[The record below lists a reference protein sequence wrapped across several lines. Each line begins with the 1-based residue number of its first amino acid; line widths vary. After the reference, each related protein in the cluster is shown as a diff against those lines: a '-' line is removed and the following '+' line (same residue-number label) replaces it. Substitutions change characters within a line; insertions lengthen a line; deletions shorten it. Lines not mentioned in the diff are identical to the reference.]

1 MTSSRYKI
9 ECMGFVFL
17 VSIVLFSLLFV
28 TSTIDFAIS
37 QTVSLSTS
45 FQVKD
50 STYTANS
57 SVGDKQIKTYE
68 STLEDYILKNT
79 SIISVISDPLSNNP
93 TYSITNATNS
103 IRTGALDGLDSNKV
117 VLGNQSIILPKE
129 NIIVGTIYFR

>member
-17 VSIVLFSLLFV
+17 VSFVLFSLLFV

-57 SVGDKQIKTYE
+57 SAGDKQIKTYE

-79 SIISVISDPLSNNP
+79 SVISDPLSNNP

-103 IRTGALDGLDSNKV
+103 IRTGVLEGLDSNKV
-117 VLGNQSIILPKE
+117 VLGNQSIIIPKE